1 MAENTEDTG
10 QASATSLIRS
20 IQRMLSTLAEIVQ
33 TRIELAST
41 ELEEERARLQ
51 EIAVYGLVAAFFVGI
66 GVVLATFFLIMAFWE
81 THRLQVLGISAAIYL
96 VVGIVSVLV
105 VRNKL
110 KNKPRAFAATLAE
123 LQKDRDRLSPRS

>member
-1 MAENTEDTG
+1 MAESDSDSGPAQVSNLLT
-10 QASATSLIRS
+10 S
-20 IQRMLSTLAEIVQ
+20 IQRMLSTLVEIVQ
-33 TRIELAST
+33 TRVELAST

-51 EIAVYGLVAAFFVGI
+51 EIAVFGLVAAFFIGI

-81 THRLQVLGISAAIYL
+81 THRLEVLGISAGIYL
-96 VVGIVSVLV
+96 LAGIVTAFA

-110 KNKPRAFAATLAE
+110 KNKPPAFSSTIAE